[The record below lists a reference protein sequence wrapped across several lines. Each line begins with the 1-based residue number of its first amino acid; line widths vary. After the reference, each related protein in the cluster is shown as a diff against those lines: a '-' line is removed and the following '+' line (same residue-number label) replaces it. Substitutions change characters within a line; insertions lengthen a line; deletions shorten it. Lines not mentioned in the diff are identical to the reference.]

1 MTTFP
6 GKDDGGLYVEL
17 VIVMALVATLAG
29 LATPVTAQVIDAGR
43 VRQAAGFIAARFR
56 MARQLAVVRT
66 AAIGVVFDLVDGRWT
81 FRVCQDGNKNGIR
94 RADVGGVDACREG
107 PYDIEAMF
115 PGVSIAVDGT
125 LPGPEGD
132 PASSDPVR
140 FGRSNIASF
149 SYSGSCTAGTLY
161 LRSVRKNQ
169 YAVRVGNISGRTRL
183 LKFDPGTRKWLP
195 A

>member
-1 MTTFP
+1 MNRR
-6 GKDDGGLYVEL
+6 DDGGSYVEL
-17 VIVMALVATLAG
+17 VIVMALLAVLVG
-29 LATPVTAQVIDAGR
+29 VATPVTAQAIDAGR
-43 VRQAAGFIAARFR
+43 ARQAAGFIAARFR

-66 AAIGVVFDLVDGRWT
+66 AAIGLVFDFVNGRWT

-94 RADVGGVDACREG
+94 RVDVGGVDACAEG

-115 PGVSIAVDGT
+115 PGVSIAVDGS

-132 PASSDPVR
+132 PSSSDPVR

-161 LRSVRKNQ
+161 LRSVRQQQ
-169 YAVRVGNISGRTRL
+169 YAVRVGNVSGRTRL